1 MTISAMSNGEE
12 LNLLK
17 GKIAFDNTQ
26 EEELVINR
34 LMQEAEF
41 SADEIT
47 EIQLLATKLAEGV
60 REARTTA
67 GGIDLLTQEFSL
79 DSKEGIALMCLAE
92 AMLRIPDTGTRNK
105 LIRDKIVDG
114 DWKSHLG
121 KSPSLFVNATA
132 WGLLVTGKLLK
143 KNDHAKLS
151 EALTS
156 VIRKGGEAA
165 VRAGVAYAMKLLGN
179 QFVTG
184 QSIEEAIKVASKRE
198 ERGYKYS
205 YDMLG
210 EAALTVEDADRYFK
224 DYYHAIEEIGKAG
237 GGQGPIDGPGVSV
250 KISGLHPRYEVMQ
263 HERVIQEMYPKL
275 LQLAQLAKQCNIGFH
290 LDQEEVARFDLT
302 LEMLE
307 RLAKEPSLAG
317 WDGLGISLQ
326 AYHKRGRAVVDFIIA
341 LARESRRKILV
352 RLVKGAYWDSE
363 IKRCQSEGTT
373 NYPVFTRKVHSDV
386 SYIACARALLQAQ
399 DAVFPQFA
407 THNAF
412 SIAAVYCLGSG
423 KQFEFQCLHGMG
435 ESVYDQVVGKDKLG
449 KACRIYAPVGPHET
463 LLAYLV
469 RRLLENG
476 ANSSFVNQ
484 IVDPAVSIAEI
495 VADPVEKAKRTK
507 GYPHPKIVMP
517 PNILPG
523 RKNANPLDFSTQ
535 AFADALKKLTSE
547 TRRLS
552 DGGNHAASTT
562 LAFRA
567 PNDFNQLAYQ
577 VDMVP
582 VEAVGIRL
590 NSFIADAGFEKMA
603 LATKAELIA
612 KLADVLESNAVFLGT
627 ILVHDFGRTLS
638 DAAIEVREVINI
650 LRLHAT
656 QASTDVQLAAEQSK
670 DAVTII
676 WSELFEAGALFADLM
691 RAFLSNTKVLL
702 LSVPRLMPLVNH
714 LTAELF
720 SLSPAARTTVAV
732 ACVNEEDITK
742 VIQTL
747 RTDVI
752 VANALSKVALSRLSA
767 QLAQS
772 NGPKLVQT
780 FVPGTNAMIVDST
793 ALPEQVI
800 SDVMVSAFDFAGQHP
815 NALKLLCIQ
824 SDTADSIISMLSS
837 MLNER
842 TINHS
847 GKVSTDIGPVAQA
860 DLAEEYDRYI
870 EHLKKL
876 RFKVYQAKRFDK
888 SSLNGNFCNPG
899 IVDLGT
905 MTDLKNA
912 DLTLRAPIVHVV
924 RWEADQLDQ
933 LLAVLDTSLHANSIC
948 VHTRINETVGQ
959 ILSRSTAG
967 SIFVNR
973 NISRR
978 VSGMQLS
985 GGAGRYCTGPSYN
998 GPLAISTFGRFKR
1011 SEWATDACFQRPAL
1025 INNDK
1030 YYEMPFVDENAKLTA
1045 RLTKLL
1051 DNAESRKSRLN
1062 DLYQFSLKYIGF
1074 NNEFRQYLSQLIAKL
1089 YHLVDSSMPIVL
1101 PSLTGEENT
1110 LEFMPRGNVLVLG
1123 SNEANQMGLILCAFA
1138 FGNKVFIKKGSL
1150 SESVAGVLKSSD
1162 LVLIDNV
1169 NEASVNYSKIDAA
1182 LYMASD
1188 KVDSGLVSSL
1198 RNEGCPVFE
1207 CSNDYFN
1214 VHPYVKE
1221 RVVSINASASGG
1233 NTQLMILSETL

>member
-1 MTISAMSNGEE
+1 MTISAMSNGAE
-12 LNLLK
+12 LGLLK
-17 GKIAFDNTQ
+17 GKIAFDNAQ
-26 EEELVINR
+26 EEELIINR
-34 LMQEAEF
+34 LMKEAEF

-47 EIQLLATKLAEGV
+47 DIQLLATKLAEGV
-60 REARTTA
+60 RDARTTA

-92 AMLRIPDTGTRNK
+92 AMLRIPDTATRNK
-105 LIRDKIVDG
+105 LIRDKIVDN

-143 KNDHAKLS
+143 KNDHAKLA

-210 EAALTVEDADRYFK
+210 EAALTVEDADRYFR

-237 GGQGPIDGPGVSV
+237 GGQGPIEGPGVSV

-263 HERVIQEMYPKL
+263 HERVIEEMYPKL
-275 LQLAQLAKQCNIGFH
+275 LQLAQLAKQFDIGFH

-307 RLAKEPSLAG
+307 RLANEPSLAG
-317 WDGLGISLQ
+317 WNGLGISLQ

-341 LARESRRKILV
+341 LARASKRKILV

-363 IKRCQSEGTT
+363 IKRCQSEGSV

-386 SYIACARALLQAQ
+386 SYVACARELLKAQ

-412 SIAAVYCLGSG
+412 SIAAVFRLGAG
-423 KQFEFQCLHGMG
+423 NQFEFQCLHGMG

-507 GYPHPKIVMP
+507 GYSHPKIVMP

-523 RKNANPLDFSTQ
+523 RKNANPLNFDSPEFSD
-535 AFADALKKLTSE
+535 AFSKLASGKRCFNFCGE
-547 TRRLS
+547 GS
-552 DGGNHAASTT
+552 AASTV
-562 LAFRA
+562 AFKA
-567 PNDFNQLAYQ
+567 PNSLQNIAYEVDIPSAEISLSQLNQF
-577 VDMVP
+577 VSETS
-582 VEAVGIRL
+582 VEKLSLTTKSEIIRRL
-590 NSFIADAGFEKMA
+590 ADAI
-603 LATKAELIA
+603 ELTPE
-612 KLADVLESNAVFLGT
+612 VLGS
-627 ILVHDFGRTLS
+627 ILVHDFGRTLA
-638 DAAIEVREVINI
+638 DAAIEVREVINVM
-650 LRLHAT
+650 RLHAT
-656 QASTDVQLAAEQSK
+656 QAATDQQLVTQVSK
-670 DAVTII
+670 EAVSVV
-676 WSELFEAGALFADLM
+676 WASLSEAGSLFSDLS
-691 RAFLSNTKVLL
+691 RAFLT
-702 LSVPRLMPLVNH
+702 
-714 LTAELF
+714 
-720 SLSPAARTTVAV
+720 
-732 ACVNEEDITK
+732 
-742 VIQTL
+742 
-747 RTDVI
+747 
-752 VANALSKVALSRLSA
+752 NAKVALLTTPQLVPLVDYINTALIALSA
-767 QLAQS
+767 ETKSLVNVVCIPREGLASIVPTLRADRVIVNATDLASLNAINESLKQS
-772 NGPKLVQT
+772 QGPSLIQSLMT
-780 FVPGTNAMIVDST
+780 SANAMIVDST

-800 SDVMVSAFDFAGQHP
+800 SDVMVSAYDFSGQHA

-824 SDTADSIISMLSS
+824 SETADSIIAMLSS

-842 TINHS
+842 TIGASNQ
-847 GKVSTDIGPVAQA
+847 VSTDIGPVSDPQTVV
-860 DLAEEYDRYI
+860 EYDAYI
-870 EHLKKL
+870 DHLKKR
-876 RFKVYQAKRFDK
+876 RFNVYQAKRYDAAK
-888 SSLNGNFCNPG
+888 LTGYFCNPA
-899 IVDLGT
+899 IVDLGSIN
-905 MTDLKNA
+905 DLKQAN
-912 DLTLRAPIVHVV
+912 LNLRAPIVHVV
-924 RWEADQLDQ
+924 RWQSEQLNE
-933 LLAVLDTSLHANSIC
+933 LLDVLNQSLNVNSIC
-948 VHTRINETVGQ
+948 IHTRINETVGQ
-959 ILSRSTAG
+959 ILSRSTAA
-967 SIFVNR
+967 SVFVNR

-985 GGAGRYCTGPSYN
+985 GTAGKHSTGPSYN
-998 GPLAISTFGRFKR
+998 GPFALSSFGQFQH
-1011 SEWATDACFQRPAL
+1011 SEWVTDSCFQRPT
-1025 INNDK
+1025 IMNNDK
-1030 YYEMPFVDENAKLTA
+1030 YYEMPHVDENAKLTPK
-1045 RLTKLL
+1045 LTKLL
-1051 DNAESRKSRLN
+1051 ENAESRKARLN

-1074 NNEFRQYLSQLIAKL
+1074 NNVYRQYLSQLIARL
-1089 YHLVDSSMPIVL
+1089 YHFVDSSTPIAL

-1110 LEFMPRGNVLVLG
+1110 LEFMPKGKVLVMSG
-1123 SNEANQMGLILCAFA
+1123 NEASQMGLILSAFA
-1138 FGNKVFIKKGSL
+1138 FGNKVFVKKGSL
-1150 SESVAGVLKSSD
+1150 SEAVAAVLKSSD
-1162 LVLIDNV
+1162 IVLLDQL
-1169 NEASVNYSKIDAA
+1169 NETSVNFAEIDSA
-1182 LYMASD
+1182 LMIAGEQT
-1188 KVDSGLVSSL
+1188 DSGLVSRL
-1198 RNEGCPVFE
+1198 RIAGCPVFE
-1207 CSNDYFN
+1207 CSQDTFS
-1214 VHPYVKE
+1214 VHPFVKE

-1233 NTQLMILSETL
+1233 NTQLMILSETP